1 MTRWLD
7 RLNLQPH
14 ERRWFAVGLVV
25 IALVL
30 NYWLVWPYFGEW
42 KQVQTDLERLEA
54 SRVKY
59 FGEIGR
65 KAGYEAQLKVLQ
77 KAGAEVLQDNQ
88 ANQLQS
94 LIQTQAAANGVTAG
108 TIRPASV
115 PARIAGLTNS
125 FFDEQLMTVDVSGGE
140 QELVNFLYA
149 LGASDSMVRVRDM
162 SRLALDPSKT
172 RLQTTLTVVASFQKK
187 PKPAATP
194 TAAQPSRPGVVQ
206 PKGPA
211 PTNTAKATPKK

>member
-1 MTRWLD
+1 MMRWLD
-7 RLNLQPH
+7 RLNLQPQ
-14 ERRWFAVGLVV
+14 ERRWLLAGLVV

-30 NYWLVWPYFGEW
+30 NYWLVWPYFAEW
-42 KQVQTDLERLEA
+42 KQVDGDSEKLTA
-54 SRVKY
+54 SRLKY
-59 FGEIGR
+59 FGEIGK
-65 KAGYEAQLKVLQ
+65 KAGYETKLKELQ

-94 LIQTQAAANGVTAG
+94 IIQSLAGANGVTAG
-108 TIRPASV
+108 TIRPVSV
-115 PARIAGLTNS
+115 PVRIAGQTNS

-140 QELVNFLYA
+140 QEVVNFLYA

-162 SRLALDPSKT
+162 SRLTLDPSKT

-187 PKPAATP
+187 PKPVAV
-194 TAAQPSRPGVVQ
+194 AAQPSRPGVVQ